1 MRVYKVRV
9 RETYHNV
16 VYAEVYF
23 NIGSFTKVVWNSL
36 YFNSYGPYSYVENDI
51 NCAFRIARW
60 LNRTNDKRV

>member
-23 NIGSFTKVVWNSL
+23 NIGSFAKVVWNSL
-36 YFNSYGPYSYVENDI
+36 YFNSYGLI
-51 NCAFRIARW
+51 
-60 LNRTNDKRV
+60 LM